1 MAQKKQSTKTETLT
15 IGWCDNGM
23 VDGKFT
29 EGLTYTM
36 LTGLGAGI
44 PIASAIRISGNQIAR
59 QRQNLIDAW
68 YDEVGTDWLLWLDSD
83 VVLTQDILDKLWK
96 NRRDPDGNIRRLI
109 TGVYMVTQNGEQPLM
124 QPLPDLFLETENTG
138 TLQFVHPLPLDEL
151 IEVDSAGFGLLL
163 MNRNVVTTLRNAHPD
178 NILFYEDMQS
188 EKQFVGED
196 IHFFRK
202 AKAAGIKLHA
212 HTGAIAKHMKR
223 FPFDE
228 QYYYAYWMLM
238 NLQEQTNAES

>member
-1 MAQKKQSTKTETLT
+1 MTKKNSNSETLT

-36 LTGLGAGI
+36 LTGLGSGI

-59 QRQNLIDAW
+59 QRQNLIDSW
-68 YDEVGTDWLLWLDSD
+68 FDEVGTDWLLWLDSD
-83 VVLTQDILDKLWK
+83 VVLTQDILEKLWK
-96 NRRDPDGNIRRLI
+96 NRRDSDGNLRLLL
-109 TGVYMVTQNGEQPLM
+109 TGVYMVTQNGEQSLM
-124 QPLPDLFLETENTG
+124 QPLPDLFLDTG
-138 TLQFVHPLPLDEL
+138 KDHVLQFVHPLPQDEL

-163 MNRNVVTTLRNAHPD
+163 MHRSVVSLLRQTTTGP
-178 NILFYEDMQS
+178 LFYETMHS
-188 EKQFVGED
+188 EETFLGED
-196 IHFFRK
+196 IAFFRK
-202 AKAAGIKLHA
+202 AKAAGIKLTA

-238 NLQEQTNAES
+238 AMQEKDNAES